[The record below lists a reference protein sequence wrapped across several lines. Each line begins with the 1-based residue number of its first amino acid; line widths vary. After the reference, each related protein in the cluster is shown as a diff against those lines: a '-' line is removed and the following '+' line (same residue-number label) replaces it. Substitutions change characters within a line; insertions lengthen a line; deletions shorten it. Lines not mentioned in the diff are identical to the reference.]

1 MNDIDWESLERQLFE
16 SAGRKLDE
24 MRARG
29 IRIEADTIVSMILRQ
44 DIPRVDVDIAIRK
57 FRERV
62 LEEFPGKEELFDGLY
77 MSRFERIWQQFRGGD
92 VA

>member
-1 MNDIDWESLERQLFE
+1 MKDIDWESLERQLFE

-77 MSRFERIWQQFRGGD
+77 MSRFERIWQQFREK
-92 VA
+92 AE

>member
-1 MNDIDWESLERQLFE
+1 MKEIDWESLERQLFE
-16 SAGRKLDE
+16 STGRKLDE

-57 FRERV
+57 FREKV
-62 LEEFPGKEELFDGLY
+62 LGEFPGKGELFDGLY
-77 MSRFERIWQQFRGGD
+77 MSRFERIWQQFREK
-92 VA
+92 AE